1 MTGHSAFTDAELQ
14 WLAKTEKVGANL
26 PDDALT
32 RLARVGVVDRTDQGP
47 EITGLGRLV
56 LDEARINRR
65 LPLRRM

>member
-1 MTGHSAFTDAELQ
+1 MTGHSDFTDAELQ

-32 RLARVGVVDRTDQGP
+32 RLAGVGVVDRTDQGP
-47 EITGLGRLV
+47 KITGLGKLV

-65 LPLRRM
+65 LPSRK